1 MPKRSNPNN
10 AGGSK
15 GSKCSKVVSKTKQG
29 GPKSKRNRPS
39 QYRQHDQGTAF
50 IRSHLIRG
58 LANQLIGHRRENGG
72 KTQRGF
78 LKGLLDSAN
87 DANSLLEI
95 TRNDIN
101 NEVSR
106 IIAAS
111 TMEEVSAASLT
122 EGTNDID
129 SELISIA
136 ASSNS
141 GQTVQVA
148 PHIAQRVTASR
159 KEASLDT
166 PIGAD
171 ALHVLAAVALERSPS
186 RALAKTNVA
195 RSSASSSIVQTLPNR
210 CHFAECGAPSDLI
223 PTVCGNQNCRRT
235 LRRNSTS
242 KTNSMSLVN
251 CPKPHQ
257 S

>member
-58 LANQLIGHRRENGG
+58 LANQLIGHRREYNGG
-72 KTQRGF
+72 KTQPGF

-101 NEVSR
+101 NEVSW

-129 SELISIA
+129 SELILIA

-141 GQTVQVA
+141 
-148 PHIAQRVTASR
+148 
-159 KEASLDT
+159 
-166 PIGAD
+166 
-171 ALHVLAAVALERSPS
+171 
-186 RALAKTNVA
+186 
-195 RSSASSSIVQTLPNR
+195 
-210 CHFAECGAPSDLI
+210 
-223 PTVCGNQNCRRT
+223 
-235 LRRNSTS
+235 S
-242 KTNSMSLVN
+242 KTLNVTPQIPQL
-251 CPKPHQ
+251 Q
-257 S
+257 TTL

>member
-29 GPKSKRNRPS
+29 GPKSKRNKPS

-50 IRSHLIRG
+50 IRSHLICG
-58 LANQLIGHRRENGG
+58 LVNQLIGHRRENGG

-111 TMEEVSAASLT
+111 TMEEFSAASLT
-122 EGTNDID
+122 EGTNDL
-129 SELISIA
+129 E
-136 ASSNS
+136 
-141 GQTVQVA
+141 GQ
-148 PHIAQRVTASR
+148 R
-159 KEASLDT
+159 
-166 PIGAD
+166 
-171 ALHVLAAVALERSPS
+171 
-186 RALAKTNVA
+186 
-195 RSSASSSIVQTLPNR
+195 
-210 CHFAECGAPSDLI
+210 
-223 PTVCGNQNCRRT
+223 
-235 LRRNSTS
+235 
-242 KTNSMSLVN
+242 
-251 CPKPHQ
+251 
-257 S
+257 